1 MLCYADSHQTSSRSR
16 QQVPAV
22 AHQFPRPDRIM
33 DETTE
38 DISTLPPPPL
48 WRHCMAMLYDTLL
61 VIPLFM
67 AAAGVWVAVLGPTES
82 ISEPAVPAYLQWCSW
97 LVILIAFFGV
107 FWRRAGQTLGMQ
119 AWRIKLITDSG
130 EPLSWR
136 SVISSGCRRIYCR
149 LAFCGGLPLAIRQ
162 ATPPLL
168 ARFPVANSLGLP
180 TQKGRLGAPF
190 RPPPRYALRHNNQRP
205 PIQHTLIGT
214 TAATRGS

>member
-1 MLCYADSHQTSSRSR
+1 
-16 QQVPAV
+16 
-22 AHQFPRPDRIM
+22 
-33 DETTE
+33 
-38 DISTLPPPPL
+38 
-48 WRHCMAMLYDTLL
+48 MAMLYDTLL

-136 SVISSGCRRIYCR
+136 SVTLRVVGAFIAALPFAAGYLWRYFRPHR
-149 LAFCGGLPLAIRQ
+149 LTGTIPC
-162 ATPPLL
+162 
-168 ARFPVANSLGLP
+168 LGLAWFAYP
-180 TQKGRLGAPF
+180 KEAARCPF
-190 RPPPRYALRHNNQRP
+190 RPPPIRYALRHNNQ
-205 PIQHTLIGT
+205 
-214 TAATRGS
+214 AAYPTHADRHHRSNRGSYPKMRLAGPKKS

>member
-22 AHQFPRPDRIM
+22 ACQFPRPDRIM

-97 LVILIAFFGV
+97 LVILIVFFGV

-136 SVISSGCRRIYCR
+136 SVILRVVGAFIAA
-149 LAFCGGLPLAIRQ
+149 LPFCGGLFLAIHQ
-162 ATPPLL
+162 ATSPLL
-168 ARFPVANSLGLP
+168 ARFPIANSLGLP
-180 TQKGRLGAPF
+180 TQKGWLGCPF
-190 RPPPRYALRHNNQRP
+190 WPPTHSLRSP
-205 PIQHTLIGT
+205 PQQP
-214 TAATRGS
+214 

>member
-16 QQVPAV
+16 PQVPAV
-22 AHQFPRPDRIM
+22 ACEFPRPDRIM

-67 AAAGVWVAVLGPTES
+67 AAAGVWVAVLGPTDS

-136 SVISSGCRRIYCR
+136 SVILRVVGAFIAASPFAAGYLWRYVRPHRLYWHDSLSGTR
-149 LAFCGGLPLAIRQ
+149 LVCLPKKGG
-162 ATPPLL
+162 
-168 ARFPVANSLGLP
+168 
-180 TQKGRLGAPF
+180 
-190 RPPPRYALRHNNQRP
+190 
-205 PIQHTLIGT
+205 
-214 TAATRGS
+214 

>member
-1 MLCYADSHQTSSRSR
+1 
-16 QQVPAV
+16 
-22 AHQFPRPDRIM
+22 
-33 DETTE
+33 
-38 DISTLPPPPL
+38 
-48 WRHCMAMLYDTLL
+48 MAMLYDTLL

-136 SVISSGCRRIYCR
+136 SVILRVVG
-149 LAFCGGLPLAIRQ
+149 AFIAALPLRRVTSGDTSGHTAFTGTIPCRD
-162 ATPPLL
+162 
-168 ARFPVANSLGLP
+168 SLGLP
-180 TQKGRLGAPF
+180 TQKGG
-190 RPPPRYALRHNNQRP
+190 
-205 PIQHTLIGT
+205 
-214 TAATRGS
+214 

>member
-1 MLCYADSHQTSSRSR
+1 
-16 QQVPAV
+16 
-22 AHQFPRPDRIM
+22 
-33 DETTE
+33 
-38 DISTLPPPPL
+38 
-48 WRHCMAMLYDTLL
+48 MAMLYDTLL

-136 SVISSGCRRIYCR
+136 SVILRVVGAFIAASPFAAGYLWRYVRPHR
-149 LAFCGGLPLAIRQ
+149 LYWHDSLSRTRLICLPKKGG
-162 ATPPLL
+162 
-168 ARFPVANSLGLP
+168 
-180 TQKGRLGAPF
+180 
-190 RPPPRYALRHNNQRP
+190 
-205 PIQHTLIGT
+205 
-214 TAATRGS
+214 